1 MVGSYRKSKSLQRM
15 DSGSKIAPYLY
26 EGRCQVCLTH
36 CEAPGKTMV
45 ASEKLGTPQYLS
57 NNPF

>member
-15 DSGSKIAPYLY
+15 DNGSYLY

-45 ASEKLGTPQYLS
+45 PSEKLGTPQYLS